1 MQVAS
6 KKLLKCLN
14 ILIKK
19 LKENMA
25 NTTSMSEKKLNDG
38 KTEIIIQS
46 TTRDG
51 KAFRPSDWIDRI
63 CSTFATFGE
72 NRKLRYSPYLKPE
85 VISGV
90 RCLVVD
96 MKLQEVSP
104 ERFEELMQFAN
115 ENKLNVLDEAGNS
128 IEVPLNS

>member
-1 MQVAS
+1 
-6 KKLLKCLN
+6 
-14 ILIKK
+14 
-19 LKENMA
+19 MA
-25 NTTSMSEKKLNDG
+25 NPISMSEKKLNDG

-115 ENKLNVLDEAGNS
+115 ENRLNVLDEAGNS
-128 IEVPLNS
+128 IEVPVNT

>member
-1 MQVAS
+1 MV
-6 KKLLKCLN
+6 
-14 ILIKK
+14 
-19 LKENMA
+19 
-25 NTTSMSEKKLNDG
+25 NTIMSEKKIND
-38 KTEIIIQS
+38 ES

-63 CSTFATFGE
+63 CSSFATFGE

-85 VISGV
+85 VINGT

-96 MKLQEVSP
+96 MKLKDVSP

-115 ENKLNVLDEAGNS
+115 ENLLNILDEAGNS
-128 IEVPLNS
+128 IEAPQNKKTT

>member
-1 MQVAS
+1 MVN
-6 KKLLKCLN
+6 K
-14 ILIKK
+14 I
-19 LKENMA
+19 
-25 NTTSMSEKKLNDG
+25 SMSEKRINDD
-38 KTEIIIQS
+38 KTEIIIES

-63 CSTFATFGE
+63 CSSFATFGE

-85 VISGV
+85 VISGT

-96 MKLQEVSP
+96 MQLKEVSP

-115 ENKLNVLDEAGNS
+115 ENRLNILDEAGNA
-128 IEVPLNS
+128 IEAPI

>member
-25 NTTSMSEKKLNDG
+25 NTISMSEKKLNDG

-115 ENKLNVLDEAGNS
+115 ENKLNVLDESGNS